1 MNNLLTP
8 KGKCRNSVLFLAFL
22 LLSCL
27 GVSSLSAQNLKESG
41 ITLKVQNENVE
52 KVFNQITN
60 LTNFKF
66 FYDQEIVNSAPRVSL
81 DINKGT
87 LKEILSEITAQT
99 KLFFNRTNNT
109 IAVSA
114 NPKGNAGET
123 KKMKTLSGVVVDEN
137 GEPVIG
143 ATIMEQGTSN
153 GAITNVNGEYT
164 LMNVSNDAT
173 ILVSYIGYKAMSFRA
188 MDKDLAKVVLKED
201 SQALDEVVVT
211 ALGISRKEKNLS
223 YATQS
228 VSGGELQQVRDLNV
242 VNSLSGKVAGLE
254 ISKVSSGLGGSSKI
268 SLRGNRSISGN
279 NQALIVV
286 DGVPIDNTSSTT
298 RSQGSDGKALTGGFD
313 SGDGISSINPSD
325 IESVNV
331 LKGAS
336 AAALYGSRASNGVI
350 IITTKK
356 GSTGQGLG
364 VTYSSSFS
372 VDAPN
377 IMLDLQNEYAQGS
390 GGQYNKN
397 TLYNFGPRMQG
408 QMVEHWSNNPNY
420 AGNKEYA
427 LTAQPDNVKDFFNT
441 GMNWSNSVGVS
452 TGNEKTQTRFS
463 LNHDYAT
470 GIVPNNRLN
479 RASASLRLNSKL
491 SNRVEVDAK
500 INYMNQKI
508 KGKPWTG
515 ENIFN
520 PVRQIYSM
528 PRNIVLN
535 DAKTFEYTDPSSLK
549 NLQHFWLP
557 GGADLSQNP
566 YWVVNRNAR
575 TDERNKILAMGSMKW
590 TIIDG
595 LSLMLR
601 SSVDYYH
608 DSGEFKLYN
617 DTYQRAPN
625 GDYILDSYDSF
636 EWNNDF
642 LLTYAK
648 AVNDDWNFDVNFGGS
663 TFYQNRKGSSY
674 SNTELLAENLFSQ
687 SNAKNLTGSN
697 SLYRR
702 KLNSLYA
709 FAQITYKGFLT
720 LDVTGRNDWSS
731 TLPKSSFSYFYPS
744 VGLSAVLSDII
755 QMPSW
760 FNFAKV
766 RASYAQVGN
775 DTDPF
780 IINQTYTY
788 TSGGNNGYVYQSNQL
803 PAVDLKPEKTGSL
816 EVGVDV
822 RFFGDRLGLDF
833 AYYNSNTTNQLIS
846 IPMPLPSGYATRFIN
861 AGKVQNKG
869 VEIKLYGTPVEIKD
883 FSWTT
888 QFNFSKN
895 DNKIKE
901 LTDDVKVITLGSE
914 DFIANVVAE
923 EGGSFGD
930 IYVRGFER
938 NENGDI
944 LIGSNGLPK
953 LTSKKTVKVGNSTP
967 DWSGGWSNTFRYKN
981 LSLNVLIDTKQ
992 GGKIVSFT
1000 DAVLTGYG
1008 LTAKTLA
1015 GREGGIV
1022 VPGVLD
1028 NGERNTKE
1036 INSEAL
1042 WTALGGRNNPVGEV
1056 FVYDASFIRLKEIS
1070 LSYSFPKSVLG
1081 KLPISGLSVG
1091 VYGKN
1096 LCFLQNKAG
1105 IFDPEMTVGT
1115 GNNQALEAFSLPST
1129 RTFGL
1134 NLNVSF

>member
-1 MNNLLTP
+1 MKHKLSFL
-8 KGKCRNSVLFLAFL
+8 RLFRFFVGRSGNQNALRTVCLAL
-22 LLSCL
+22 LLSI
-27 GVSSLSAQNLKESG
+27 SFSAYS
-41 ITLKVQNENVE
+41 
-52 KVFNQITN
+52 QITVSFKDQP
-60 LTNFKF
+60 LRAALKQIEQVSDYKF
-66 FYDQEIVNSAPRVSL
+66 FYNESLPDLDRKVSL
-81 DINKGT
+81 NVQNATIDQTMQQLLEKT
-87 LKEILSEITAQT
+87 ALSYKQEQG
-99 KLFFNRTNNT
+99 NV
-109 IAVSA
+109 IALIDKPSQNVS
-114 NPKGNAGET
+114 PT
-123 KKMKTLSGVVVDEN
+123 KKISGVVVDEK

-143 ATIMEQGTSN
+143 ATVMVKGTEN
-153 GAITNVNGEYT
+153 GGITNVDGEYS
-164 LMNVSNDAT
+164 LMNVPGNAT
-173 ILVSYIGYKAMSFRA
+173 ISISYIGYKTV
-188 MDKDLAKVVLKED
+188 DLKANSNALARVVLKED
-201 SQALDEVVVT
+201 SEMLDEVVVT

-377 IMLDLQNEYAQGS
+377 IMLDLQDEYGQGS

-408 QMVEHWSNNPNY
+408 QMVEHWSNNPDY
-420 AGNKEYA
+420 AEKEYA
-427 LTAQPDNVKDFFNT
+427 FVPQPNNVKDFFNT
-441 GMNWSNSVGVS
+441 GMNWSNSVGIS
-452 TGNEKTQTRFS
+452 TGNEKTQARFS

-520 PVRQIYSM
+520 PVRQVYSM
-528 PRNIVLN
+528 PRNIVLD

-566 YWVVNRNAR
+566 YWVVNRNTR
-575 TDERNKILAMGSMKW
+575 VDERNKILAMGSIKW

-608 DSGEFKLYN
+608 DAGEFKLYN

-642 LLTYAK
+642 LLTYTK
-648 AVNDDWNFDVNFGGS
+648 TINKDWNFDVNFGGS

-709 FAQITYKGFLT
+709 FAQVTYKGFLT

-744 VGLSAVLSDII
+744 VGLSAVLSDILH
-755 QMPSW
+755 MPSW
-760 FNFAKV
+760 FNFAKI

-788 TSGGNNGYVYQSNQL
+788 TSGGNNGYVYQSNKL
-803 PAVDLKPEKTGSL
+803 PAIDLKPEKTGSF
-816 EVGVDV
+816 EIGVDV

-846 IPMPLPSGYATRFIN
+846 IPMPLPSGYASRFIN
-861 AGKVQNKG
+861 AGKVQNTG
-869 VEIKLYGTPVEIKD
+869 VEIKLYGTPIEIKD

-901 LTDDVKVITLGSE
+901 LTDDVKTITLGSE

-930 IYVRGFER
+930 IYVRGFQR
-938 NENGDI
+938 NENGDV
-944 LIGSNGLPK
+944 LVGSNGLPK

-967 DWSGGWSNTFRYKN
+967 DWSGGWANTFRYKN

-992 GGKIVSFT
+992 GGQIVSFT

-1008 LTAKTLA
+1008 LTAKTLT
-1015 GREGGIV
+1015 GREGGLV
-1022 VPGVLD
+1022 FPGVLD
-1028 NGERNTKE
+1028 SGEKNTKE

-1042 WTALGGRNNPVGEV
+1042 WTTLGGRNNPAGEL

-1070 LSYSFPKSVLG
+1070 LSYSFSKSTLG
-1081 KLPISGLSVG
+1081 KLPINGLTIG

-1129 RTFGL
+1129 RTFGV